1 MAPIIFDDGAPVQNI
16 PAARYRKAETSRLRM
31 TGDMVWD
38 GRNLNSSQYTYQLT
52 EAEIAEIERALDIFK
67 GYGLDGPDI
76 SPTNFPLPSLGKK
89 LNDFAHV
96 VHAGTGFVVLAGLD
110 PRKYTVED
118 NALLFLG
125 VSSYIGE
132 ERGMQDNAGSMMVHV
147 QDLRKNSRQGAS
159 LKSSNKA
166 TAFHAEFYCDI
177 LAFYV
182 QEEPA
187 EGGMMKL
194 ASSWQVY
201 NNLCQA
207 QPEVVEKLMLPDW
220 KFESRGELF
229 PACTRPLLF
238 LEDRKAI
245 LNYSRRPLLG
255 AHTRKTGDMMG
266 NLTPDQALA
275 LMAVQDV
282 ATQAC
287 VCVPPT
293 RGNMMFINN
302 LGLLHAREKFR
313 DDSEH
318 ARHIARLWLRNPELA
333 CNLPLQLER
342 GHQTI
347 YGENGLRE
355 RWNLVPPTVGEI
367 GNWGDEGYE
376 SPSGGQGSSSKTS
389 H

>member
-1 MAPIIFDDGAPVQNI
+1 MAPIIFDDGDSVQNI
-16 PAARYRKAETSRLRM
+16 ASAHYCKAEASGLKM

-38 GRNLNSSQYTYQLT
+38 GRDLDSSQYTYKLT
-52 EAEIAEIERALDIFK
+52 EAEIAEIEQALDVFK
-67 GYGLDGPDI
+67 GYGLDGPEI
-76 SPTNFPLPSLGKK
+76 SPTNFPLASLGKK
-89 LNDFAHV
+89 LHDFAHV
-96 VHAGTGFVVLAGLD
+96 VHAGRGFVVLAGLD
-110 PRKYTVED
+110 PQKYTAED

-132 ERGMQDNAGSMMVHV
+132 ERGMQDNAGRMMVHV
-147 QDLRKNSRQGAS
+147 LQDPRKNSQKGAS
-159 LKSSNKA
+159 KSSNKA

-182 QEEPA
+182 QQEPA
-187 EGGMMKL
+187 GGGMMKL

-201 NNLCQA
+201 NNLCQTR
-207 QPEVVEKLMLPDW
+207 PEVVKKLMLPDW

-238 LEDRKAI
+238 LEDGKAI

-255 AHTRKTGDMMG
+255 THTRKTGDMVG

-275 LMAVQDV
+275 LMAVQDA

-287 VCVPPT
+287 VCIPPT
-293 RGNMMFINN
+293 KGNMMFINN
-302 LGLLHAREKFR
+302 LGMLHARDKFR

-333 CNLPLQLER
+333 WNLPLELER
-342 GHQTI
+342 GHQKT
-347 YGENGLRE
+347 YGENGLGE
-355 RWNLVPPTVGEI
+355 RWNLVPPTVGEMFDTP
-367 GNWGDEGYE
+367 N
-376 SPSGGQGSSSKTS
+376 SSTS